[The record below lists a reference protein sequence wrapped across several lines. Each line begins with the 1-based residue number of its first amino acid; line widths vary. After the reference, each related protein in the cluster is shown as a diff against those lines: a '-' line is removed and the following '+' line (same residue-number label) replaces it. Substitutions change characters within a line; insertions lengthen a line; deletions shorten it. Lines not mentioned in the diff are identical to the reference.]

1 MENKLTPPFAL
12 LKQAWSLAL
21 SRPNLASY
29 LALGVLPQLF
39 LFAISAILAYSLGI
53 NDLQTTISNLIT
65 NTGTWGI
72 AGVIAIG
79 LGVVLIVSL
88 VSTWYAALLYKVYQ
102 ATITVNV
109 SRLSAYILP
118 AKEVTAH
125 LLVTYIIFG
134 LLSSVGFLLLII
146 PGIIITVRY
155 MFAPMIAAVE
165 DAAVKPFD
173 ESKRLVKGRFWKL
186 VGRSILMVVCYNIPL
201 SVLQA
206 IHPLLGTVWAVTSPI
221 FGLYFFLV
229 YRDFKDTA
237 IVATE

>member
-1 MENKLTPPFAL
+1 
-12 LKQAWSLAL
+12 
-21 SRPNLASY
+21 
-29 LALGVLPQLF
+29 
-39 LFAISAILAYSLGI
+39 
-53 NDLQTTISNLIT
+53 
-65 NTGTWGI
+65 
-72 AGVIAIG
+72 
-79 LGVVLIVSL
+79 
-88 VSTWYAALLYKVYQ
+88 
-102 ATITVNV
+102 
-109 SRLSAYILP
+109 
-118 AKEVTAH
+118 
-125 LLVTYIIFG
+125 
-134 LLSSVGFLLLII
+134 
-146 PGIIITVRY
+146 
-155 MFAPMIAAVE
+155 MIAAVE